1 MDAPG
6 IHISRREVELIR
18 RGCRSEEN
26 YKQSERDTECKR
38 EMEEGEGKRGVRKKE
53 RDRNRSE
60 AREREREKPDSAP
73 PYATTCIDRGLCHWI
88 PPVVGRFLSLC

>member
-38 EMEEGEGKRGVRKKE
+38 EMEEGEGKRGVRKK
-53 RDRNRSE
+53 RRGTGTGVKP
-60 AREREREKPDSAP
+60 EREREA
-73 PYATTCIDRGLCHWI
+73 
-88 PPVVGRFLSLC
+88 

>member
-60 AREREREKPDSAP
+60 ARERERSLIVRHRTP
-73 PYATTCIDRGLCHWI
+73 PRASTEVFVTGYHR
-88 PPVVGRFLSLC
+88 

>member
-38 EMEEGEGKRGVRKKE
+38 EMEEGEGKSEKKRRGTGTGVKP
-53 RDRNRSE
+53 
-60 AREREREKPDSAP
+60 ERERED
-73 PYATTCIDRGLCHWI
+73 
-88 PPVVGRFLSLC
+88 

>member
-1 MDAPG
+1 MTLIYFLSISQIVDAPG

-38 EMEEGEGKRGVRKKE
+38 EMGEGEGKRGVRKKGE
-53 RDRNRSE
+53 GQE
-60 AREREREKPDSAP
+60 QE
-73 PYATTCIDRGLCHWI
+73 
-88 PPVVGRFLSLC
+88 